1 MMLIIREFQGAK
13 KHAENM
19 VYMLGFDTLIDDLV
33 TI

>member
-1 MMLIIREFQGAK
+1 MMLIIREFRGAK
-13 KHAENM
+13 KYAENM